1 MSPGPVQQARRTSS
15 GPEGS
20 SDKVH
25 PLCAAVNLGSSGR
38 TTAKPN
44 VPTHSPITAARS
56 ILAATMSY
64 QALARKYR
72 PQSFHDVVG
81 QETVVRT
88 LQNAIEQER
97 IHHAYLFSGVRGVGK
112 TTSARIL
119 AKALNCVK
127 GPTLEP
133 CNECTNCREITEGI
147 DMDVREIDAAT
158 YTGVDNVR
166 ELRDVTQFQ
175 PARDRYRIFIIDEA
189 HMLSTPAW
197 NALLKILEE
206 PPPHVVFMFATTE
219 MQKIPATILSRVQK
233 FALRKITLE
242 ELIERLQRICGSEG
256 IEADRDALE
265 IVARRGEGS
274 VRDALSILDQVIAFS
289 GRSIHS
295 VDVAAVLGLSEN
307 TFFARIAEL
316 IAAGDHAGI
325 VEALDEAV
333 SRGRDLKM
341 LYRDFLSFI
350 RGLLL
355 VAAGADEAML
365 SAAPEDL
372 TAIRSSAKR
381 FSYSELLRVANLL
394 LRDDETVNRA
404 EHQRLAVEIALLKA
418 ATFPRL
424 RAVEDALAQ
433 SGGSVAANA
442 RPAAPA
448 RRPAPETSAAAPAVE
463 RPPVRAAAPPQPPAE
478 RAEKPAAR
486 RAAAKDS
493 SNIEPQEFVDRV
505 QAARPLLGSYLAGSK
520 SIRRNGDRLLF
531 IFDAAQSFFAES
543 LRDQIKTLEE
553 IAQDV
558 YGTSIKLDVQVEG
571 AETHAEKTE
580 PKTASPLNDDPV
592 LKAFQKHLGGEIVES
607 RKR

>member
-1 MSPGPVQQARRTSS
+1 
-15 GPEGS
+15 
-20 SDKVH
+20 
-25 PLCAAVNLGSSGR
+25 
-38 TTAKPN
+38 
-44 VPTHSPITAARS
+44 
-56 ILAATMSY
+56 MSY

-88 LQNAIEQER
+88 LQNAIEQQR

-158 YTGVDNVR
+158 YTGVDNIR
-166 ELRDVTQFQ
+166 DLRDVTQFQ

-189 HMLSTPAW
+189 HMLSIQAW

-219 MQKIPATILSRVQK
+219 IQKIPATILSRVQK
-233 FALRKITLE
+233 FALRKITLV
-242 ELIERLQRICGSEG
+242 ELIERLQKICGSEG

-274 VRDALSILDQVIAFS
+274 VRDALSILDQIIAFS
-289 GRSIHS
+289 GRSVHAA
-295 VDVAAVLGLSEN
+295 DVAAVLGLSEN
-307 TFFARIAEL
+307 SFFARIAEL

-325 VEALDEAV
+325 VDALDEAV

-355 VAAGADEAML
+355 IAAGADEAML
-365 SAAPEDL
+365 AATPEDL
-372 TAIRSSAKR
+372 IAIRSSAKR

-404 EHQRLAVEIALLKA
+404 EHQRLAVEIAFLKA

-424 RAVEDALAQ
+424 RAVEDALGQAP
-433 SGGSVAANA
+433 SAAANEP
-442 RPAAPA
+442 RPGAAPAPA
-448 RRPAPETSAAAPAVE
+448 RRAAPPTPPEPAPERARAKTAAQPSAAK
-463 RPPVRAAAPPQPPAE
+463 PVKPVAAARVPAE
-478 RAEKPAAR
+478 GAT
-486 RAAAKDS
+486 DD
-493 SNIEPQEFVDRV
+493 PQDFVDRV
-505 QAARPLLGSYLAGSK
+505 LSARPLLGSYLAGAK
-520 SIRRNGDRLLF
+520 SIRKNGNRLLF

-543 LRDQIKTLEE
+543 LHDQIPTLEQ
-553 IAQDV
+553 IGQDV
-558 YGTSIKLDVQVEG
+558 YGQAIKLDIQVEG
-571 AETHAEKTE
+571 VQTRPEMAE
-580 PKTASPLNDDPV
+580 PKTASALREDPV
-592 LKAFQKHLGGEIVES
+592 VKAFQKHLGGEVVES

>member
-1 MSPGPVQQARRTSS
+1 
-15 GPEGS
+15 
-20 SDKVH
+20 
-25 PLCAAVNLGSSGR
+25 
-38 TTAKPN
+38 
-44 VPTHSPITAARS
+44 
-56 ILAATMSY
+56 MSY

-88 LQNAIEQER
+88 LQNAIEQQR

-158 YTGVDNVR
+158 YTGVDNIR
-166 ELRDVTQFQ
+166 DLRDVTQFQ

-189 HMLSTPAW
+189 HMLSIQAW

-219 MQKIPATILSRVQK
+219 IQKIPATILSRVQK
-233 FALRKITLE
+233 FALRKITLV
-242 ELIERLQRICGSEG
+242 ELIERLQKICGSEG

-289 GRSIHS
+289 GRSIHAA
-295 VDVAAVLGLSEN
+295 DVAAVLGLSEN
-307 TFFARIAEL
+307 SLFARIAEL

-325 VEALDEAV
+325 VDALDEAV

-355 VAAGADEAML
+355 IAAGADEAML
-365 SAAPEDL
+365 AATPEDL
-372 TAIRSSAKR
+372 VAIRSSAKR

-404 EHQRLAVEIALLKA
+404 EHQRLAVEIAFLKA

-424 RAVEDALAQ
+424 RAVEDALGQAP
-433 SGGSVAANA
+433 GAAANEP
-442 RPAAPA
+442 RPGVAPAPA
-448 RRPAPETSAAAPAVE
+448 RRSAPPAAPPEPAPERARAKTAAQPSAAKPGK
-463 RPPVRAAAPPQPPAE
+463 PVAAARVPAGGATDDPQ
-478 RAEKPAAR
+478 
-486 RAAAKDS
+486 D
-493 SNIEPQEFVDRV
+493 FVDRV
-505 QAARPLLGSYLAGSK
+505 QSARPLLGSYLAGAK
-520 SIRRNGDRLLF
+520 SIRKNGNRLLF

-543 LRDQIKTLEE
+543 LHDQIPTLEE
-553 IAQDV
+553 IGQDV
-558 YGTSIKLDVQVEG
+558 YGQPIKLDIQVEG
-571 AETHAEKTE
+571 SQARPETAE
-580 PKTASPLNDDPV
+580 PKTASALREDPV
-592 LKAFQKHLGGEIVES
+592 VKAFQKHLGGEVVES